1 MLGGVVP
8 ANEAVGV
15 GVHGF
20 SSFVFASLEVDVDG
34 LAAAGGVETHGDGLA
49 DQASIELVHGAM
61 QADGTVTLNFAV
73 ELEEE
78 QFIEVALR
86 AG

>member
-20 SSFVFASLEVDVDG
+20 SFFVFASLEVDV
-34 LAAAGGVETHGDGLA
+34 DGLA